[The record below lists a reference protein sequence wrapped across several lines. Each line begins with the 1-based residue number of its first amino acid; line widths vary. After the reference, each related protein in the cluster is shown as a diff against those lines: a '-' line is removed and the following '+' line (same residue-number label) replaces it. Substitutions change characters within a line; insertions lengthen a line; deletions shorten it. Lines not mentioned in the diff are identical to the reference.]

1 MMSCNRFMT
10 IKPRE
15 RAMKWFRLFIRT
27 TATVATTFLSAQAV
41 AQKTNGSCLR
51 QTGRLRVGVYLGSP
65 LSMVHDRA
73 TGEAKSSGVPDEE
86 ACCTFSERSRRR
98 DCHTASSRRH
108 LDRNHCRG
116 QHYRHKPQHHIQ
128 RHFQPAEVGRRFTK
142 QFL

>member
-41 AQKTNGSCLR
+41 AQNERELLAP
-51 QTGRLRVGVYLGSP
+51 TGRLRVGVYLGSL

-86 ACCTFSERSRRR
+86 ACSTFSERSRRR
-98 DCHTASSRRH
+98 DCHRVRPHRGGISIAIIAVVNTIGTILNATFSSISSQ
-108 LDRNHCRG
+108 L
-116 QHYRHKPQHHIQ
+116 K
-128 RHFQPAEVGRRFTK
+128 
-142 QFL
+142 

>member
-41 AQKTNGSCLR
+41 AQNERELLAA
-51 QTGRLRVGVYLGSP
+51 TGRLRVGVYLGSP

-86 ACCTFSERSRRR
+86 ACSTFSERSRRR
-98 DCHTASSRRH
+98 DCHRVRPHRGGH

-116 QHYRHKPQHHIQ
+116 QHYRHKLNTTFSGISSQL
-128 RHFQPAEVGRRFTK
+128 K
-142 QFL
+142 

>member
-41 AQKTNGSCLR
+41 AQKANGSCLR

-73 TGEAKSSGVPDEE
+73 TGEAKSSGVPMKKLVLRFLNDHGG
-86 ACCTFSERSRRR
+86 R
-98 DCHTASSRRH
+98 TAIRPHRGGH
-108 LDRNHCRG
+108 LDRNHCG
-116 QHYRHKPQHHIQ
+116 CPM
-128 RHFQPAEVGRRFTK
+128 
-142 QFL
+142 

>member
-27 TATVATTFLSAQAV
+27 AATVATTFLSAQAV
-41 AQKTNGSCLR
+41 AQNERELLAP
-51 QTGRLRVGVYLGSP
+51 TGRFVGVYLGSP

-86 ACCTFSERSRRR
+86 AYSAFSERSRRR
-98 DCHTASSRRH
+98 DCHRVRPH
-108 LDRNHCRG
+108 RG
-116 QHYRHKPQHHIQ
+116 GH
-128 RHFQPAEVGRRFTK
+128 
-142 QFL
+142 